1 MDRERIPYAPP
12 YRRKSI
18 INEVRELWH
27 KEFYHSSTKR
37 RKRYGNDG
45 AGRITSSS
53 GSGKYFLYQHVE
65 EVSIAGCSKMPGC
78 KAPEILSRE
87 AYFLV
92 R

>member
-18 INEVRELWH
+18 INELRGLWH

-53 GSGKYFLYQHVE
+53 RSEKYFLYKSAIRRPSPSARVTFYLKQGAV
-65 EVSIAGCSKMPGC
+65 
-78 KAPEILSRE
+78 
-87 AYFLV
+87 
-92 R
+92 